1 MPSSCRNRSRKLYG
15 GAKTAN
21 QIAEKLLRKKA
32 ASGNASWARYFA
44 KKNANSKALESS
56 KMASPSIPPPSTLQ
70 KSNNF
75 ISNLTGPANI
85 KPSGNLGAMSN
96 SPYNASFNTMTRGNS
111 PSPNSSNLSQFN
123 NALFQA
129 KPNAK
134 VNSMIAQNEKT
145 VNAAAATEV
154 AASEATAA
162 AEKAVEPSFLNKIMG
177 TPAEQK
183 NAIQVINNANN
194 KAKNMAKLANNAAKV
209 AANAAKI
216 ANSLKAKV
224 SAIGGSRRSRRN
236 RTRRNRKN

>member
-1 MPSSCRNRSRKLYG
+1 MPSSCTRKSYG
-15 GAKTAN
+15 GKRN
-21 QIAEKLLRKKA
+21 IAAYVNRTMRKKYP
-32 ASGNASWARYFA
+32 NYYA
-44 KKNANSKALESS
+44 KKNANKQVNAML
-56 KMASPSIPPPSTLQ
+56 
-70 KSNNF
+70 NNVR
-75 ISNLTGPANI
+75 PA
-85 KPSGNLGAMSN
+85 A
-96 SPYNASFNTMTRGNS
+96 YNASFNMVPKSNS
-111 PSPNSSNLSQFN
+111 SGSNSSNLSQFN

-134 VNSMIAQNEKT
+134 VNGMANSMIAQNEKT

-162 AEKAVEPSFLNKIMG
+162 AEETTEPGFLNKMMG

-224 SAIGGSRRSRRN
+224 SAIGGFRRNRSRRN
-236 RTRRNRKN
+236 RKN

>member
-1 MPSSCRNRSRKLYG
+1 MPSTCRNRSRKLYG

-85 KPSGNLGAMSN
+85 KPSGNSGAMTN

-111 PSPNSSNLSQFN
+111 PSSPSSNLSQF

-145 VNAAAATEV
+145 VNAAAAAEV

-162 AEKAVEPSFLNKIMG
+162 AEETAEPSFLNKIMG

-194 KAKNMAKLANNAAKV
+194 SA
-209 AANAAKI
+209 
-216 ANSLKAKV
+216 LKA
-224 SAIGGSRRSRRN
+224 SI
-236 RTRRNRKN
+236 